1 MENLSENKKIGRP
14 LVSEK
19 NGAMDNKT
27 RQARARSLA
36 MKELSDGNE
45 KAVSNS
51 MLVAILPKLISDNH
65 GRLIER
71 VCNEL
76 KARFV

>member
-1 MENLSENKKIGRP
+1 MENLVEKKKIGRP
-14 LVSEK
+14 LFSEK
-19 NGAMDNKT
+19 IGAMDSKT

-36 MKELSDGNE
+36 LKYLSDGNE
-45 KAVSNS
+45 NGISSS
-51 MLVAILPKLISDNH
+51 MLVALLPSLMAKNH

-76 KARFV
+76 KNRFL

>member
-1 MENLSENKKIGRP
+1 MENLVEKKKIGRP

-19 NGAMDNKT
+19 IGAMDAKT

-36 MKELSDGNE
+36 LKYLSDGNE
-45 KAVSNS
+45 KEISNS
-51 MLVAILPKLISDNH
+51 MLVAILPSLLAKNH

-71 VCNEL
+71 VCDEL
-76 KARFV
+76 KSRFI

>member
-1 MENLSENKKIGRP
+1 MESLSEKKKIGRP